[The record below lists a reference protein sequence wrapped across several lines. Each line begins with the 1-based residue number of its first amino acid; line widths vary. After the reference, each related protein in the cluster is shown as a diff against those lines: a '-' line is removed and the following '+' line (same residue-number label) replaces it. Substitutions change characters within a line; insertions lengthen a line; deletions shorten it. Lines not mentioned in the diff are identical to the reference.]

1 MMTHST
7 MCSACATEM
16 QLPSLGLLWAVF
28 VNAGWNRGRKGA
40 GIEVGWL
47 PEWGLRGC
55 GSASGLSNYGCGM
68 AMVSWNLSGGLCDV
82 MHGLFAKNSAG
93 LGRVWVGWMGGMQR
107 DGVVLVSGW
116 MIWALLWRN

>member
-28 VNAGWNRGRKGA
+28 VNAGWDRGRKGA

-47 PEWGLRGC
+47 SGWGLLGC
-55 GSASGLSNYGCGM
+55 GSASGFK
-68 AMVSWNLSGGLCDV
+68 LCDV
-82 MHGLFAKNSAG
+82 MNGLFAKNSAG
-93 LGRVWVGWMGGMQR
+93 RRRVWVGWTDGMHR
-107 DGVVLVSGW
+107 EGVVLMYG
-116 MIWALLWRN
+116 

>member
-1 MMTHST
+1 MDGMRRWDDDALNHVLC
-7 MCSACATEM
+7 MCYGDTIAFF
-16 QLPSLGLLWAVF
+16 GIIWAVF
-28 VNAGWNRGRKGA
+28 VNAGWDWGRKEA

-47 PEWGLRGC
+47 SEWGLLGC

-93 LGRVWVGWMGGMQR
+93 RRRVWVGWTDGMHR
-107 DGVVLVSGW
+107 EGVVLMYG
-116 MIWALLWRN
+116 